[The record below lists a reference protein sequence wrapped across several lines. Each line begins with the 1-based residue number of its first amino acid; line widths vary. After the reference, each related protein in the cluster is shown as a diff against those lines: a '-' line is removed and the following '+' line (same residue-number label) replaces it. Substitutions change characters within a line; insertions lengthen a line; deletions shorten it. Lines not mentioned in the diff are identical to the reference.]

1 MITEIDKLRR
11 LIAENKMDRALQSIK
26 ENIAA
31 YPDLQNQLLT
41 ISAKFNDIRK
51 KENMGM
57 LDDSESMKLYSQ
69 VNYSV
74 LELLNEIETTNASS
88 APVEIPVMPAEPDTP
103 AGTKHGSWFLSHGS
117 ATSAGTTNDND
128 TPPEP
133 STNTRTS
140 FTPEP
145 ADAVSSVTKVFISYN
160 HNDMDVAN
168 KLKDKLKAENINVV
182 IDSERMQAGE
192 DIKEFIEKCI
202 RETSATI
209 SLISK
214 NSLLSAWVA
223 MESINTY
230 KHEQTNG
237 GKKFI
242 ACYINDDFFKRN
254 FTDDALDFIEG
265 EIKEIQSLITARMEK
280 NRSIRDLQNELSRL
294 SELRNNMDEI
304 IRHLRESLCIDIRE
318 GSMENNFQKILQAI
332 QS

>member
-1 MITEIDKLRR
+1 MIKEVDKLRKF
-11 LIAENKMDRALQSIK
+11 IAENKMDRALQVLK
-26 ENIAA
+26 EGIAS

-41 ISAKFNDIRK
+41 LSAKFTDVRK

-57 LDDSESMKLYSQ
+57 LDEGESSKLYSQ

-74 LELLNEIETTNASS
+74 LELLNEIETTNASN
-88 APVEIPVMPAEPDTP
+88 APIEIPVAPAGPETPNRSIHSSWLSPHGKNDTAENDMPAEP
-103 AGTKHGSWFLSHGS
+103 ANIRAVFASEQ
-117 ATSAGTTNDND
+117 ATVS
-128 TPPEP
+128 EP
-133 STNTRTS
+133 GI
-140 FTPEP
+140 
-145 ADAVSSVTKVFISYN
+145 KVFISYN
-160 HNDMDVAN
+160 HNDMDMAN
-168 KLKDKLKAENINVV
+168 RLKDKLKAENINVV

-230 KHEQTNG
+230 KHEQAG
-237 GKKFI
+237 SGKKFI
-242 ACYINDDFFKRN
+242 ACYISDDFFKRN
-254 FTDDALDFIEG
+254 FTDDALDFIEA
-265 EIKEIQSLITARMEK
+265 EIKEVQGLITNRMEK
-280 NRSIRDLQNELSRL
+280 NRSIRDLQNELTRL

-304 IRHLRESLCIDIRE
+304 IRRLRESLCIDIRE
-318 GSMENNFQKILQAI
+318 GNLDTNFSKILQAI

>member
-1 MITEIDKLRR
+1 MIKEIDKLRK
-11 LIAENKMDRALQSIK
+11 LIAENKMDRALQAIK

-41 ISAKFNDIRK
+41 LSAKFNDVRK

-57 LDDSESMKLYSQ
+57 LDEGESSKLYSQ

-74 LELLNEIETTNASS
+74 LELLNEIETTNASN
-88 APVEIPVMPAEPDTP
+88 APAEIPVAPSEPEIPNRSIHGSWLSPHGKDSASNGNENDIPAEPANIRAVFSASP
-103 AGTKHGSWFLSHGS
+103 ANEAVA
-117 ATSAGTTNDND
+117 ATG
-128 TPPEP
+128 
-133 STNTRTS
+133 
-140 FTPEP
+140 
-145 ADAVSSVTKVFISYN
+145 VFISYN

-202 RETSATI
+202 RETSATL

-214 NSLLSAWVA
+214 KSLLSAWVA

-230 KHEQTNG
+230 KHEQAG
-237 GKKFI
+237 SGKKFI

-254 FTDDALDFIEG
+254 FTDDALDFIEA
-265 EIKEIQSLITARMEK
+265 EIKEVQGLITTRMEK
-280 NRSIRDLQNELSRL
+280 NRSIRDLQNELTRL

-304 IRHLRESLCIDIRE
+304 IRRLRESLCIDIRE
-318 GSMENNFQKILQAI
+318 GNLDTNFAKILQAI

>member
-41 ISAKFNDIRK
+41 ISAKFNDVRK

-103 AGTKHGSWFLSHGS
+103 AGTKHSSWFLSHGS
-117 ATSAGTTNDND
+117 STSAGATNDND

-140 FTPEP
+140 FTR
-145 ADAVSSVTKVFISYN
+145 
-160 HNDMDVAN
+160 
-168 KLKDKLKAENINVV
+168 
-182 IDSERMQAGE
+182 SEERRVG
-192 DIKEFIEKCI
+192 KECC
-202 RETSATI
+202 R
-209 SLISK
+209 
-214 NSLLSAWVA
+214 
-223 MESINTY
+223 
-230 KHEQTNG
+230 
-237 GKKFI
+237 
-242 ACYINDDFFKRN
+242 
-254 FTDDALDFIEG
+254 
-265 EIKEIQSLITARMEK
+265 
-280 NRSIRDLQNELSRL
+280 
-294 SELRNNMDEI
+294 
-304 IRHLRESLCIDIRE
+304 
-318 GSMENNFQKILQAI
+318 
-332 QS
+332 